1 MTAQGRPG
9 RLKRFRERTKRN
21 FIYGLLV
28 IVPLW
33 LTWFVLAAIVRRI
46 DRVLAILPEEYR
58 PEAFLGFPIPGLGV
72 IVTLIV
78 IQIVGFLGTN
88 LLGRT
93 LVSSFE
99 RLLSRIPFVRGL
111 YGSTQQVL
119 RQLVSVD
126 SNSFHRVVLVRYP
139 GGEGLYRV
147 GFVTGEREIA
157 GCDGKPEKLL
167 HVFLPN
173 SPNAA
178 TGHFFVAAAD
188 SIVETDLTSEQAFK
202 LIMSGGLLESEAQAL
217 APSQDG

>member
-1 MTAQGRPG
+1 MSAPEKRG
-9 RLKRFRERTKRN
+9 LKRLRERTKRN
-21 FIYGLLV
+21 FITGLLV

-46 DRVLAILPEEYR
+46 DGVLAILPEAYR
-58 PEAFLGFPIPGLGV
+58 PEALLGFPIPGLGV
-72 IVTLIV
+72 ILTLIV

-88 LLGRT
+88 LIGRSFVT
-93 LVSSFE
+93 SFE

-119 RQLVSVD
+119 RQLVSMD
-126 SNSFHRVVLVRYP
+126 SASFHRVVLMRYP

-147 GFVTGEREIA
+147 GFVTGEREM
-157 GCDGKPEKLL
+157 GGSDGNPEKLL

-178 TGHFFVAAAD
+178 TGHFFVAAQDAV
-188 SIVETDLTSEQAFK
+188 IETDLTPEQAFK
-202 LIMSGGLLESEAQAL
+202 LIMSGGLLESAEQG
-217 APSQDG
+217 Q

>member
-1 MTAQGRPG
+1 MTAPESGPG
-9 RLKRFRERTKRN
+9 RLKRLRERTKRN
-21 FIYGLLV
+21 FITGLLV

-46 DRVLAILPEEYR
+46 DGVLAILPETYR
-58 PEAFLGFPIPGLGV
+58 PEAVLPFPIPGLGV
-72 IVTLIV
+72 ILTLIV
-78 IQIVGFLGTN
+78 IQLVGFLGTN
-88 LLGRT
+88 LIGRS

-126 SNSFHRVVLVRYP
+126 SARFHRVVLMRYP

-147 GFVTGEREIA
+147 GFVTGERDIK
-157 GCDGKPEKLL
+157 GCDANPEKVL

-178 TGHFFVAAAD
+178 TGHFFVVAPDA
-188 SIVETDLTSEQAFK
+188 IVETDLTPEQAFK
-202 LIMSGGLLESEAQAL
+202 LIMSGGLLESEEQNRN
-217 APSQDG
+217 S